1 MSSIISSKQKIRLAI
16 IDFKD
21 ICEVE
26 KQQGLLATAI
36 ADEIKE
42 SLSKEQIEWLVYHL
56 IRK

>member
-21 ICEVE
+21 ICEAQ
-26 KQQGLLATAI
+26 KQNGLIPTSI

-42 SLSKEQIEWLVYHL
+42 SLSKEQISWLIYHL
-56 IRK
+56 TR

>member
-1 MSSIISSKQKIRLAI
+1 MKTIISRKQKIRLAI

-21 ICEVE
+21 TCEAQ
-26 KQQGLLATAI
+26 KQNGLVPTAI

>member
-1 MSSIISSKQKIRLAI
+1 MSSIVSSKQQIRLAI
-16 IDFKD
+16 IDFKG
-21 ICEVE
+21 ICEA
-26 KQQGLLATAI
+26 QNQNGLIPTAI

>member
-1 MSSIISSKQKIRLAI
+1 MSSIVSSKQQIRLAI
-16 IDFKD
+16 IVFKD
-21 ICEVE
+21 ICEAQ
-26 KQQGLLATAI
+26 KQNGLIPTAI

>member
-1 MSSIISSKQKIRLAI
+1 MSAIISSKQKIRLAI

-21 ICEVE
+21 ICEVK

-42 SLSKEQIEWLVYHL
+42 SLSKEQISWLIYHL
-56 IRK
+56 TK

>member
-1 MSSIISSKQKIRLAI
+1 MSSIVSSKQQIRLAI

-21 ICEVE
+21 ICEAQ
-26 KQQGLLATAI
+26 KQNGLIATSI

>member
-1 MSSIISSKQKIRLAI
+1 MSSIVSSKQQIRLAI
-16 IDFKD
+16 IDFRD
-21 ICEVE
+21 ICEA
-26 KQQGLLATAI
+26 KKRNGLIPIAI